1 MAARVEVTVEPLP
14 RRRRELDEAGAVAA
28 RAFQFDPFFE
38 FLSPRPLLRARGLG
52 LYWRAVLASVG
63 PEAHLDGARD
73 GTGRLAGVA
82 AWIPP
87 GAYPPPVRN
96 QLRQSLGALRALAPR
111 PPALVA
117 GTKYLLAIDKA
128 HPRDDH
134 WYLELLVVDPSV
146 QRLGVG
152 GLLQRP
158 MLEEADRSG
167 LPCYLETQ
175 NEANLAYYR
184 RFGYEVVEV
193 LRPVAGGPPLWT
205 MRRPPVRD

>member
-1 MAARVEVTVEPLP
+1 
-14 RRRRELDEAGAVAA
+14 VAPGGYPPSA
-28 RAFQFDPFFE
+28 RAQ
-38 FLSPRPLLRARGLG
+38 
-52 LYWRAVLASVG
+52 
-63 PEAHLDGARD
+63 
-73 GTGRLAGVA
+73 
-82 AWIPP
+82 I
-87 GAYPPPVRN
+87 
-96 QLRQSLGALRALAPR
+96 RQSLGALRALAPR

-117 GTKYLLAIDKA
+117 GTRYLTAIDKA

-152 GLLQRP
+152 ALLQGP
-158 MLEEADRSG
+158 LLADADRTG
-167 LPCYLETQ
+167 LDCYLETQ

-184 RFGYEVVEV
+184 RFGYDVAEV